1 MHGSGTSIGRV
12 DGSLSSQK
20 GVRVRS
26 RRLVKIVTPLILSA
40 VALSA
45 CGGDGEGS
53 NTEGDS
59 DKKTYKIAYQGPLS
73 GDNAQLGINMR
84 NAVELAVD
92 QAQEKGDLPFN
103 LEFVEADDQGTPDG
117 GPPAAQKLIDDGDVI
132 AVVGPAFSGATKAS
146 EPLFS
151 QANLVSVSPSAT
163 NPDLTSLGFTSFARV
178 VPPDDAQGQEAARF
192 MAKGLKAKKVYSVD
206 DKSEYGTGLSKVIET
221 ELKTLGVPFVREGIA
236 PTKDYSAIG
245 SKITG
250 SGADV
255 IYYSGYFADF
265 ALFTKAVR
273 AAGFKGKLVS
283 GDGSNDDQFI
293 VGAGGDAE
301 GVLFTCPCADARID
315 PKAADFAKAYKAKF
329 NVDPGTYSPESYD
342 AANAIIS
349 VLSSVGDEPTRE
361 AVTKAVLAVD
371 FPGITKQIKFT
382 EKGEVEGK
390 TIFVY
395 EVKGWKRV
403 INGTTEEL
411 SK

>member
-1 MHGSGTSIGRV
+1 
-12 DGSLSSQK
+12 
-20 GVRVRS
+20 VRS
-26 RRLVKIVTPLILSA
+26 RRLIKIVSPLLLGSM
-40 VALSA
+40 ALAA
-45 CGGDGEGS
+45 CGGDDDGS
-53 NTEGDS
+53 SSGDG

-84 NAVELAVD
+84 NAVELAVEE
-92 QAQEKGDLPFN
+92 ANKKGDLPFD
-103 LEFVEADDQGTPDG
+103 LEFVVSDDQGTPDG
-117 GPPAAQKLIDDGDVI
+117 GPPAAQKLIDDEAVI

-221 ELKTLGVPFVREGIA
+221 ELKTQGVPFVHEGIA

-245 SKITG
+245 SKIAG
-250 SGADV
+250 SGSDV
-255 IYYSGYFADF
+255 LYYSGYFADF
-265 ALFTKAVR
+265 GLFAKAVR
-273 AAGFKGKLVS
+273 AAGFKGKMVS

-293 VGAGGDAE
+293 VGAGSDAE

-315 PKAADFAKAYKAKF
+315 PKAAGFAAAYKAKF

-349 VLSSVGDEPTRE
+349 VLGSTGDEPTRE

-371 FPGITKQIKFT
+371 YTGITKQIKFDA
-382 EKGEVEGK
+382 KGEVQGK

-395 EVKGWKRV
+395 EVKGGKRV

>member
-1 MHGSGTSIGRV
+1 M
-12 DGSLSSQK
+12 
-20 GVRVRS
+20 RS
-26 RRLVKIVTPLILSA
+26 RRLIKIVSPLLLGSM
-40 VALSA
+40 ALAA
-45 CGGDGEGS
+45 CGGDDDGS
-53 NTEGDS
+53 SSGDG

-84 NAVELAVD
+84 NAVELAVEE
-92 QAQEKGDLPFN
+92 ANKKGDLPFD
-103 LEFVEADDQGTPDG
+103 LEFVVSDDQGTPDG
-117 GPPAAQKLIDDGDVI
+117 GPPAAQKLIDDEAVI

-221 ELKTLGVPFVREGIA
+221 ELKTQGVPFVHEGIA

-245 SKITG
+245 SKIAG
-250 SGADV
+250 SGSDV
-255 IYYSGYFADF
+255 LYYSGYFADF
-265 ALFTKAVR
+265 GLFAKAVR
-273 AAGFKGKLVS
+273 AAGFKGKMVS

-293 VGAGGDAE
+293 VGAGSDAE

-315 PKAADFAKAYKAKF
+315 PKAAGFAAAYKAKF

-349 VLSSVGDEPTRE
+349 VLGSTGDEPTRE

-371 FPGITKQIKFT
+371 YTGITKQIKFDA
-382 EKGEVEGK
+382 KGEVQGK

-395 EVKGWKRV
+395 EVKGGKRV